1 MSVCGLFKF
10 RKVNADF
17 VPCDRCVKEV
27 VFVNKAE
34 RINAVNA
41 RGHVDISFVV
51 GSKRNR
57 FRISRISR
65 LRGVCGIERYE
76 FRNAAA
82 VFVDNV
88 VIAFF
93 RYSDFAFFEFG
104 RVGEYRHVIARKHV
118 CAVCVNN
125 IFVDDVLTVEK
136 TFQSKFDRHF
146 FCDAAVLFKGD
157 CRAEAQSDVFAVGKF
172 KRSAVCDFVCALEH
186 RVDKC
191 VHRGACLVA
200 AGSAT
205 AGSATAARSA
215 ALVSAA
221 VSFIFAGSQNA
232 DAQNENANYCEYSQK
247 ILVFHFWSPF
257 EI

>member
-1 MSVCGLFKF
+1 ME
-10 RKVNADF
+10 A
-17 VPCDRCVKEV
+17 CV
-27 VFVNKAE
+27 
-34 RINAVNA
+34 I
-41 RGHVDISFVV
+41 
-51 GSKRNR
+51 
-57 FRISRISR
+57 
-65 LRGVCGIERYE
+65 
-76 FRNAAA
+76 
-82 VFVDNV
+82 
-88 VIAFF
+88 
-93 RYSDFAFFEFG
+93 
-104 RVGEYRHVIARKHV
+104 RHVLAVDKHV
-118 CAVCVNN
+118 CTVCVID
-125 IFVDDVLTVEK
+125 IFVGDVLTVEK
-136 TFQSKFDRHF
+136 TFQSKFDRHVF
-146 FCDAAVLFKGD
+146 VRDAAILFKGD

-191 VHRGACLVA
+191 VHRGACLVT

-247 ILVFHFWSPF
+247 ILVFHFSSPF

>member
-1 MSVCGLFKF
+1 ME
-10 RKVNADF
+10 A
-17 VPCDRCVKEV
+17 CVV
-27 VFVNKAE
+27 
-34 RINAVNA
+34 
-41 RGHVDISFVV
+41 
-51 GSKRNR
+51 
-57 FRISRISR
+57 
-65 LRGVCGIERYE
+65 
-76 FRNAAA
+76 
-82 VFVDNV
+82 
-88 VIAFF
+88 
-93 RYSDFAFFEFG
+93 
-104 RVGEYRHVIARKHV
+104 RHVLAVDKDV
-118 CAVCVNN
+118 CAVCVDD

-186 RVDKC
+186 RVDKRI
-191 VHRGACLVA
+191 HRGACLVA

-215 ALVSAA
+215 ALVSATVA
-221 VSFIFAGSQNA
+221 FIFAGSQNA

>member
-1 MSVCGLFKF
+1 MSVCSLVKF

-27 VFVNKAE
+27 FFVNKAE
-34 RINAVNA
+34 RIDAVNA
-41 RGHVDISFVV
+41 RGHIDISFVV
-51 GSKRNR
+51 FRESNR
-57 FRISRISR
+57 FRISRLS
-65 LRGVCGIERYE
+65 
-76 FRNAAA
+76 
-82 VFVDNV
+82 FVEAC
-88 VIAFF
+88 VI
-93 RYSDFAFFEFG
+93 
-104 RVGEYRHVIARKHV
+104 RHVLAVDKHV
-118 CAVCVNN
+118 CAVCVSD
-125 IFVDDVLTVEK
+125 IFVDDFLTVEK

-146 FCDAAVLFKGD
+146 FCDTAVLFKGD

-200 AGSAT
+200 AGSAA

-221 VSFIFAGSQNA
+221 ASFIAGSQNA

-247 ILVFHFWSPF
+247 ILVFHFSSPF